1 MLLVLFVAVA
11 SFVFGSGILLRYMD
25 GGSQPSS
32 TVTPATSSARSQG
45 GVSPS
50 GTSLNVTERNNILG
64 VWAKNPTTDDPD
76 VLENW
81 TFYEDGTFSE
91 MHTMRDSSD
100 PPSFDHGTW
109 QYTGNTSYL
118 VVLNGEQ
125 MNIMR
130 TGNILTNVDDQCTFH
145 RIG

>member
-1 MLLVLFVAVA
+1 MLLVLIVAVA
-11 SFVFGSGILLRYMD
+11 SFVFGSGIFLRYM
-25 GGSQPSS
+25 GGGAQPSS
-32 TVTPATSSARSQG
+32 TITQATPSALSPG
-45 GVSPS
+45 GVSQP
-50 GTSLNVTERNNILG
+50 GTPLNVTERNNILG
-64 VWAKNPTTDDPD
+64 VWAKNPTPDDPG

-91 MHTMRDSSD
+91 MHSMRDSSD

-118 VVLNGEQ
+118 VVLDGEQ

-130 TGNILTNVDDQCTFH
+130 TGNILTNVDDQCTFR